1 MKLSGFIIFLT
12 IVLSVYTVVNVYIL
26 RRHMQLLPDSPLKSV
41 VFWTLLSLILAYP
54 LSRFAEKLFFP
65 SLANG
70 LTLVG
75 SYYLAAMV
83 FLFFILL
90 IADFLRLVHLMGL
103 PILPQVLTAPSVSD
117 RYGLTAILAT
127 LVFLLVFIGA
137 WNAKIPRVKT
147 IPIHIEKSWTNKN
160 PLRLVLA
167 SDLHIGPTLTRKHL
181 EKIVAVIN
189 EQKPDIVLL
198 AGDIIDHKVD
208 LLKESNYLPILAGI
222 ESRHGVYAITG
233 NHEFYVGVE
242 ESINYMRAANINVL
256 RDSVA
261 LIDNAFYLI
270 GRDDKTVEQ
279 MGGQRET
286 LSSLLQGIDHSR
298 PLFLMDHQPLHL
310 EKAAENH
317 IDLQVSG
324 HTHHGQIFPFNLIT
338 NAVFEKSWGLTQ
350 KGTTLIYVS
359 CGVGTWGPP
368 VRLGNHPEI
377 VVFELSFI

>member
-1 MKLSGFIIFLT
+1 MKMSGFIIFLLV
-12 IVLSVYTVVNVYIL
+12 VLSVYTAVNIYIV

-54 LSRFAEKLFFP
+54 LSRFAEGLLSP

-83 FLFFILL
+83 FFFFILL
-90 IADFLRLVHLMGL
+90 IADFSRLIHSLGL
-103 PILPQVLTAPSVSD
+103 PILPQALSLPSVSY
-117 RYGLTAILAT
+117 RYGLMAILVT

-137 WNAKIPRVKT
+137 WNAKNPRVKT
-147 IPIHIEKSWTNKN
+147 IPIKIEKTWINKN

-167 SDLHIGPTLTRKHL
+167 SDLHIGPTLSEKHL
-181 EKIVAVIN
+181 EKIVALIN
-189 EQKPDIVLL
+189 GQNPDIVLL
-198 AGDIIDHKVD
+198 AGDIIDQKVD
-208 LLKESNYLPILAGI
+208 ALKERDYLPILSDI
-222 ESRHGVYAITG
+222 ESRHGVYAVTG

-242 ESINYMRAANINVL
+242 GSIDYLRAANINVL

-261 LIDNAFYLI
+261 LIDNSFYLI
-270 GRDDKTVEQ
+270 GRDDKTLEQ

-286 LSSLLQGIDHSR
+286 LSSLLQAVDHSK
-298 PLFLMDHQPLHL
+298 PLILIDHQPLLL

-324 HTHHGQIFPFNLIT
+324 HTHHGQIFPFNFIT
-338 NAVFEKSWGLTQ
+338 NAVFEQSWGLTQ
-350 KGTTLIYVS
+350 KGATRIYVS

>member
-12 IVLSVYTVVNVYIL
+12 LVLSVYTAVNVYIV

-41 VFWTLLSLILAYP
+41 VFWTFLSLILAYP
-54 LSRFAEKLFFP
+54 LSRFAERLFSP

-70 LTLVG
+70 FTIVG

-83 FLFFILL
+83 FFFFILL
-90 IADFLRLVHLMGL
+90 IADLVRLAHSLGL
-103 PILPQVLTAPSVSD
+103 PILSQALVSPSVSY
-117 RYGLTAILAT
+117 RYGLVALLAT
-127 LVFLLVFIGA
+127 KVFLLVFIGA
-137 WNAKIPRVKT
+137 WNAKTPRVKT
-147 IPIHIEKSWTNKN
+147 IPINIEKSCTHKN
-160 PLRLVLA
+160 PMRLVLA
-167 SDLHIGPTLTRKHL
+167 SDLHIGPTLGQKHL
-181 EKIVAVIN
+181 EKIVGLIN
-189 EQKPDIVLL
+189 DQHPDIVLL
-198 AGDIIDHKVD
+198 AGDIIDQKVD
-208 LLKESNYLPILAGI
+208 VLRERDYLSILSAI

-242 ESINYMRAANINVL
+242 ESMNYMRAANIIGL

-261 LIDNAFYLI
+261 LIDNSVYLI
-270 GRDDKTVEQ
+270 GRDDKTLEQ

-286 LSSLLQGIDHSR
+286 LSSLLKGIDHSK
-298 PLFLMDHQPLHL
+298 PLILMDHQPLNL
-310 EKAAENH
+310 DKAAENH

-324 HTHHGQIFPFNLIT
+324 HTHHGQIFPFNFIT
-338 NAVFEKSWGLTQ
+338 KAVFEKSWGLAQ

-368 VRLGNHPEI
+368 VRLGNRPEI